1 MKNPK
6 SRTSRTKPLTRHGAS
21 KRQLVHS
28 IRKARR
34 SNYPVHKRMLLNP
47 LSMFILLCTG
57 VFMAG
62 WTYHVV
68 AATLISSTI
77 EAPPLDAPATIDTPD
92 DGAAFVTSPTHITG
106 SCPDNSYVELDING
120 AFHGAGLCDSGS
132 NTYDIVSSLHGG
144 TNTLD
149 VQDYNLTD
157 LAGPDSDSV
166 QVTYTPPVAAASSD
180 TSTSTISGSQS
191 TISKSGAASNQ
202 QSTTP
207 IPLLLT
213 SDFQFHTFVA
223 QKAFTWDLDLEGGTP
238 PYDVNIDW
246 GDGTTGHLRFPGDP
260 VFTLRHVF
268 QTDGYYAVVVNSTDK
283 AGQQHVMQLA
293 ALITNKDGTASFLN
307 TSSGGHGAAS
317 GGAGSL
323 ASGTG
328 SKSGL
333 SSIPIIGG
341 SSAAATHVL
350 LVAWPFYIIVALM
363 TVSFWLGEKREI
375 NLLVAPARHHYR
387 H

>member
-1 MKNPK
+1 
-6 SRTSRTKPLTRHGAS
+6 
-21 KRQLVHS
+21 
-28 IRKARR
+28 
-34 SNYPVHKRMLLNP
+34 MLI
-47 LSMFILLCTG
+47 SSH
-57 VFMAG
+57 A
-62 WTYHVV
+62 
-68 AATLISSTI
+68 ISSTI
-77 EAPPLDAPATIDTPD
+77 EAPPLNAPATIDTPA
-92 DGAAFVTSPTHITG
+92 DGTAFDTSPAHITG
-106 SCPDNSYVELDING
+106 SCPDDSYVELNING
-120 AFHGAGLCDSGS
+120 AFHGASLCDSGS

-157 LAGPDSDSV
+157 LPGPDSGSV
-166 QVTYTPPVAAASSD
+166 QVTYTPPVTANNAP
-180 TSTSTISGSQS
+180 TTTVSGSQS
-191 TISKSGAASNQ
+191 AISKSGAASGQ

-213 SDFQFHTFVA
+213 SEFQFHTFTA
-223 QKAFTWDLDLEGGTP
+223 QKAFTWDLDLEGGAP
-238 PYDVNIDW
+238 PYDVNVDW

-260 VFTLRHVF
+260 VFTLRHVY
-268 QTDGYYAVVVNSTDK
+268 QTDGYYAVVVNSTDT

-307 TSSGGHGAAS
+307 TSSGGHVASS
-317 GGAGSL
+317 GGAGSS

-333 SSIPIIGG
+333 SGIPIIGS

-363 TVSFWLGEKREI
+363 TASFWLGEKREI
-375 NLLVAPARHHYR
+375 NLLVAQPRRHYR